1 MKKQQHRRIY
11 AVGIALLFSALAWF
25 AGTERTAEAASK
37 IIVKKVTST
46 DSLTGSKTIKLA
58 KGKKATLKTTV
69 TVSPDKS
76 ANKKVKYKSSNPKI
90 ASVTAKGVITGKK
103 AGTAKITVSSSK
115 NKKKK
120 AVVTVKVVKGRV
132 TSVKLNK
139 TSASIAKGNTLKLKA
154 SVVTSTG
161 GSKDVVWTTSN
172 KKIATVSSRGTVK
185 GVGTGTAVITAK
197 AADGTGKKA
206 SCRVKIKK
214 SGGISF
220 AEDTISAMYTSSER
234 RIRVVCSSSKHGK
247 ISWKSSNTEVA
258 DFVIEADKNDVE
270 GESVLLYAEQ
280 AGTTTIK
287 ATVDGKSVSRKI
299 TVTDFKPKYTYEIN
313 FLNQPYANLFSIVYV
328 KTENP
333 STDNFNLFF
342 YDTATQKENE
352 PLFMPGNGT
361 VYEDLKSM
369 GVMTPSFLYK
379 TDGGYLG
386 LFMFE
391 IPGKT
396 SITVQEF
403 AIDSKGNKIYDQPGG
418 QDGLGRPIIENAE
431 LGYIDIKDIDK
442 EQTAWMQSLINQVTT
457 NSMTKKEK
465 MQTITSYMRSHS
477 VYTKT
482 AADSGH
488 YISLAADEGVPFWKF
503 EKFEFNSYTSPALL
517 TAFGKMINYPLEN
530 LYYKYK
536 YGTPEWQAWHMVAQS
551 IEDGTNYQFCPP
563 TDSNV
568 IDTDNIEQIDLS
580 RWNFYTCY
588 K

>member
-1 MKKQQHRRIY
+1 M
-11 AVGIALLFSALAWF
+11 
-25 AGTERTAEAASK
+25 
-37 IIVKKVTST
+37 
-46 DSLTGSKTIKLA
+46 
-58 KGKKATLKTTV
+58 
-69 TVSPDKS
+69 
-76 ANKKVKYKSSNPKI
+76 
-90 ASVTAKGVITGKK
+90 
-103 AGTAKITVSSSK
+103 
-115 NKKKK
+115 
-120 AVVTVKVVKGRV
+120 
-132 TSVKLNK
+132 
-139 TSASIAKGNTLKLKA
+139 
-154 SVVTSTG
+154 
-161 GSKDVVWTTSN
+161 
-172 KKIATVSSRGTVK
+172 K

-403 AIDSKGNKIYDQPGG
+403 AIDSKGNKIYDLPGG

-568 IDTDNIEQIDLS
+568 IDTDKIEQIDLS